1 MALAAPQTGL
11 EPIRAEIFG
20 PERLAQHAH
29 ALALSQRV
37 HPQRRRKGVPL
48 LDRFEDNARALLGA
62 YRALAREIQKD
73 QPISPTAEWLIDNF
87 HIIDEQLIE
96 VREALP
102 SGYYRELPKLATG
115 PLAEHPRAYG
125 IAWAFVAH
133 TDSRFDPHLLEL
145 FLRAYQEIAPLTIGE
160 LWAVPGFLRLVLVEN
175 LRRLAQGVVESRR
188 ARARAGALAD
198 RLLAEVDHPED
209 ALEELELYENRPLD
223 RTFVVEIVQR
233 LRDSD
238 PAASPIVGW
247 LERRLAKDG
256 TLAEVL
262 VREEHASQLAAHA
275 TVANIITSMRQMS
288 GFDWQTLFEDV
299 SLVEAALR
307 ADTTGVYPRMDFA
320 TRDAYRHAIE
330 ELSRGSGT
338 PETEVADAVVAL
350 SAEAARRSDEEGAGR
365 DEHLGYWLVD
375 NGRRVFEKQLGFRA
389 PVGNWLRRAYVA
401 LATPGYLGTI
411 ALVTAFL
418 LMLLVAYVTLFDQN
432 WLTVVA
438 LALLALIPATDL
450 AIAVVQRDVS
460 ELLGPRRLAKLDL
473 KDGVPPELRTLV
485 VVPTMLTGPRGVGQ
499 QIDQLERHYLSN
511 SEGELGFALLSDWR
525 DAVSEVLPDDEEL
538 LALAADGIERL
549 NRVYGPA
556 PWGGPR
562 FLLLHR
568 RRQWNPSEGMWIGW
582 ERKRGKL
589 HELNRLLRGATDTS
603 FVLDPDQAAD
613 LPPEVRYVITLDAD
627 TRLSPAA
634 AHRLVG
640 AIAHPLNRAHFD
652 RAAARVTS
660 GYGIVQP
667 RITPMIPHAGERT
680 LYHRIFAGPTG
691 IDPYS
696 AAVSDVY
703 QDLFGEGIY
712 VGKGIYDVDA
722 FEAALDGRVPE
733 NRLLSHDLFEGTW
746 ARCGLA
752 TDIELFDDF
761 PSNYET
767 SARRV
772 HRWAR
777 GDWQLLPWILDAA
790 PAVNGQ
796 RVPSSMHVIS
806 RWKMVDNLRRTLSPP
821 STFAL
826 LVVGWLTLP
835 VSPLLW
841 TTFVVATIA
850 MPAAVPVVA
859 GLFPRRRGI
868 AKRSHIRGVLFD
880 AIEAASRVGLALVFL
895 PNRSVLMT
903 DAVART
909 LWRMTVTRRKLL
921 EWVPAALAGKDSM
934 HDLPSAYR
942 SMWRGVALGLA
953 AAVAALALRSEAF
966 HLALPMLALW
976 LASPAIALWL
986 SRPMEDAPGEEL
998 LPRESHDLT
1007 LVARSTWRYFE
1018 TFVGE
1023 STNWLPPDNLQLD
1036 PEPILA
1042 KRTSPTNVGVYLLSV
1057 ACARDFAWIG
1067 ASEAIDRVERTLDTL
1082 DRLQRFHGHFLNW
1095 YDVERLEPLEPRYV
1109 STVDSGNLAGHLLA
1123 LSESL
1128 RDQLAG
1134 RRLVGEALAGIGH
1147 AMTLAE
1153 EAVAGASAVRQ
1164 GTVTRREVDAA
1175 ITAVRRALQP
1185 ESAVDQED
1193 RLAELDEAAADL
1205 VDVARVFVSESPD
1218 GTARDFAFWAEAV
1231 RSAVQSHLR
1240 DRNALAPWERLLG
1253 SPPVN
1258 EATADGPAEDAI
1270 RRLRDVLGRAAPEE
1284 AAAAVREELDALNA
1298 RAGEIGDSAGE
1309 ARAMWV
1315 DRVRAAATDGD
1326 RAAKALRQRALSL
1339 AVRAERLAGAMDF
1352 EFLYDPMRKL
1362 FPIGYRVTDNH
1373 YDASYYDLLASE
1385 ARQASLV
1392 AISKGDIPIEH
1403 WFRLGRPATPVG
1415 RDAALLSWSG
1425 SMFEYLMPYLVMDAA
1440 PDTLIERTQRL
1451 IVERQIRYG
1460 ADRGVPWGISE
1471 SAYNARDLDLT
1482 YQYSHFGVP
1491 GLGLARGLSEDLVIA
1506 PYATALAAMI
1516 APRSALR
1523 NFRRL
1528 AEEGARGGMG
1538 FYEAID
1544 YTPERVPQ
1552 GSRSAVVRAYMAHHQ
1567 GMTILALTNVLLQ
1580 GILRRR
1586 FHAVPIIGANDL
1598 LLQER
1603 VPRDVAVQRPRAEE
1617 VHAVRHVR
1625 EVVPTVERRFHSP
1638 HERTPRTH
1646 LLSNGSYTVMM
1657 TNAGA
1662 GYSRRRGMAVTRW
1675 REDAT
1680 RDHWGAFVF
1689 VRDVTTGSTWS
1700 AGYQPTTV
1708 EPDTYDVAFT
1718 EDRMEIRR
1726 RDGAIATTLDVIVS
1740 PEDDGELRRVTVKNL
1755 GSRDHVLELTTYAE
1769 VVLAMPAADAAHP
1782 AFQNLFV
1789 QTEYVPTY
1797 GALLATRRPRSAE
1810 EETVWAV
1817 HVSAMEGKSLD
1828 AVQYE
1833 TDRARLLDRGLGVR
1847 APSTIVD
1854 GRPLSNT
1861 TGAVLDP
1868 VLSLRRSIRLR
1879 PGETAEVTFSTLVAD
1894 SREKALA
1901 LADKYHDPATFERE
1915 AALAWTQAQVLLHH
1929 LGVSQNEAHLFQRLA
1944 SRVLY
1949 VDPTLRSPAAI
1960 LAMDRG
1966 QRALWRHGI
1975 SGDRPII
1982 LARIDQIRDREI
1994 IRQLLRA
2001 HEYWGWK
2008 GLAVDLV
2015 VLNEHEFT
2023 YSDELQDWLERSV
2036 RVTRSRAS
2044 HESHVGH
2051 GEVFIL
2057 RGEQLSQEDRD
2068 LIRATSRAVLLSHH
2082 GSLAEQLES
2091 ALRDQTYVA
2100 TPAQP
2105 PVSSEPEA
2113 PPPRLKL
2120 AFFNGLGGFADGGR
2134 EYVIVLGEGQWTPA
2148 PWVNVV
2154 ANPDFGFTVSESGS
2168 GFTWAVNSRENRLTP
2183 WSNDPVN
2190 DPPGEV
2196 LYVRDED
2203 SGVVWT
2209 PTPLPIRETSP
2220 YVVRHGQGYTRFE
2233 HQSHGIALELVQFVP
2248 LDDPVKISRL
2258 HIRNLSDRPRRLSIT
2273 AYVEWVL
2280 GVLRESSAPYVC
2292 TGIDEETLAL
2302 FAHNRWTEEFGARVA
2317 FADLN
2322 GRHSEWTADRGE
2334 FLGRNGNPAYP
2345 AAMEPGQG
2353 LSQSVGAG
2361 FDPCAALRQTVAVPA
2376 GGSAEVVFLLGQGAN
2391 TEEARKLVRA
2401 YRAENLDAALERV
2414 VTSWDDV
2421 LGTVKVSTP
2430 DESMTI
2436 MLNRWLLY
2444 QALSC
2449 RVWARSAFYQSG
2461 GAYGFRDQLQD
2472 VTALVVARREI
2483 TRAHLLRCAA
2493 RQFSEGDVQHWWHP
2507 PSGRGVRTRITDDRA
2522 WLPFALIQYLEVTGD
2537 DEILDEEVSFIQGGE
2552 LEEGESERYFEPG
2565 PPVGSATLY
2574 EHCARALDVSLGLGP
2589 HQLPLMGAGDWNDGM
2604 NRVGDEGRG
2613 ESVWLAWFLH
2623 LTMSRF
2629 LPIARA
2635 RGDDERVSRW
2645 HAWLDAL
2652 DDAIEREGWDGNW
2665 YRRAFFDDG
2674 TPLGSTV
2681 SQECKIDSIAQSWGV
2696 ISGAAPRGRAEQAMR
2711 AVEQYLIRRG
2721 DGLVLL
2727 FTPPFDHWDVDPG
2740 YIKGYLPGVREN
2752 GGQYTHAAL
2761 WSVIAFAELGEGDK
2775 AAELF
2780 SILNPIN
2787 QTSTRAGIY
2796 RYKVEPYAAV
2806 ADVYAEPPHLGRGG
2820 WTWYT
2825 GSAGWMYR
2833 AGIEWILG
2841 FRLRGQEL
2849 LLDPCI
2855 PRDWPG
2861 FRISFAY
2868 HSSRYEIDVE
2878 NPAGVMRGIQSVEI
2892 DGRPAPLRA
2901 RTGTANPRTLGAAAS
2916 GPADADDPGGGDPSR
2931 TRSEAGRDG
2940 SGARIPLVDD
2950 GQSHAIRVTL
2960 G

>member
-1 MALAAPQTGL
+1 MVLAAPQTGL

-20 PERLAQHAH
+20 PERLVEHAR
-29 ALALSQRV
+29 ALALSHRV
-37 HPQRRRKGVPL
+37 HPKRRRKGVPL

-62 YRALAREIQKD
+62 YRALAREVQRD

-96 VREALP
+96 IREALP

-125 IAWAFVAH
+125 IAWAVVAH

-160 LWAVPGFLRLVLVEN
+160 LWAIPGFLRLVLVEN

-188 ARARAGALAD
+188 ERARAGALAD
-198 RLLAEVDHPED
+198 RLLAEVDRPED
-209 ALEELELYENRPLD
+209 ALRELEPFENRPLD

-238 PAASPIVGW
+238 PAASPIVAW
-247 LERRLAKDG
+247 LERRLAEDG
-256 TLAEVL
+256 TLAEEL

-275 TVANIITSMRQMS
+275 TVANIITSMRLMS
-288 GFDWQTLFEDV
+288 GFDWQTLFEVV
-299 SLVEAALR
+299 SLVESALR
-307 ADTTGVYPRMDFA
+307 RDTTGVYPRMDFA

-330 ELSRGSGT
+330 ELSRGSNL
-338 PETEVADAVVAL
+338 PETEVATAVVSRA
-350 SAEAARRSDEEGAGR
+350 AEAARRSTEEGAGR
-365 DEHLGYWLVD
+365 GEHLGFWLID
-375 NGRRVFEKQLGFRA
+375 AGRRAFERQIGYRA
-389 PVGNWLRRAYVA
+389 PVGNWVRRAYVA
-401 LATPGYLGTI
+401 FATPGYLGTI
-411 ALVTAFL
+411 ALLTAL
-418 LMLLVAYVTLFDQN
+418 LLTLLLAYVTLFDQS
-432 WLTVVA
+432 WPTVVA

-450 AIAVVQRDVS
+450 AIAIVHRDVT
-460 ELLGPRRLAKLDL
+460 ELMGPRRLAKLDL
-473 KDGVPPELRTLV
+473 KEGIPPELRTLV
-485 VVPTMLTGPRGVGQ
+485 VVPTMLTSPRGVGE
-499 QIDQLERHYLSN
+499 QIEQLERHYLSN
-511 SEGELGFALLSDWR
+511 SEGDLAFALLSDWR
-525 DAVSEVLPDDEEL
+525 DADAETLPDDEEL

-556 PWGGPR
+556 PWDGPR

-568 RRQWNPSEGMWIGW
+568 RRRWNAAEGRWIGW

-603 FVLDPDQAAD
+603 FLLA
-613 LPPEVRYVITLDAD
+613 PEQLAEVPSDVRYVITLDAD
-627 TRLSPAA
+627 TRLSPGA
-634 AHRLVG
+634 AHRLAG
-640 AIAHPLNRAHFD
+640 TIAHPLNRPRFD
-652 RAAARVTS
+652 PRGARVTQ

-667 RITPMIPHAGERT
+667 RITPMLPKAGERT

-722 FEAALDGRVPE
+722 FEAALEDRVPQ
-733 NRLLSHDLFEGTW
+733 NSLLSHDLFEGTW

-767 SARRV
+767 SARRP

-777 GDWQLLPWILDAA
+777 GDWQLLPWILGAA
-790 PAVNGQ
+790 PTVDGH
-796 RVPSSMHVIS
+796 RRPSAMPVVS
-806 RWKMVDNLRRTLSPP
+806 RWKMIDNLRRTLSPP
-821 STFAL
+821 ATFAL
-826 LVVGWLTLP
+826 LLLGWLTLP
-835 VSPLLW
+835 ISPLLW
-841 TTFVVATIA
+841 TGFVVATIA

-868 AKRSHIRGVLFD
+868 AKRSHIRGVLLD
-880 AIEAASRVGLALVFL
+880 AFEAAARVGLALVFL
-895 PNRSVLMT
+895 PNRAVLML
-903 DAVART
+903 DAILRT
-909 LWRMTVTRRKLL
+909 LWRMAVTRRKLL
-921 EWVPAALAGKDSM
+921 EWVPAALAGKGSM

-942 SMWRGVALGLA
+942 SMWRAVALGLA
-953 AAVAALALRSEAF
+953 ASAAALLLRPESF

-986 SRPMEDAPGEEL
+986 SRPVEESAGEL
-998 LPRESHDLT
+998 LTREESRDLA
-1007 LVARSTWRYFE
+1007 LIARSTWRYFE
-1018 TFVGE
+1018 TFVSE
-1023 STNWLPPDNLQLD
+1023 TTHWLPPDNLQLD
-1036 PEPILA
+1036 PEPVLA

-1067 ASEAIDRVERTLDTL
+1067 SGEAIDRIERTLDTL
-1082 DRLQRFHGHFLNW
+1082 DRLERFHGHFLNW
-1095 YDVERLEPLEPRYV
+1095 YDVERLEPLDPRYV

-1123 LSESL
+1123 LAESL
-1128 RDQLAG
+1128 REPPEG
-1134 RRLVGEALAGIGH
+1134 RRNLSDALRGIGH

-1153 EAVAGASAVRQ
+1153 EAAGGGGDSVRQ

-1175 ITAVRRALQP
+1175 LAAVRQALAATSQSGGADP
-1185 ESAVDQED
+1185 
-1193 RLAELDEAAADL
+1193 LIELDAAANDL
-1205 VDVARVFVSESPD
+1205 VDVARVFVSESPESS
-1218 GTARDFAFWAEAV
+1218 GRDFAFWSEAV
-1231 RSAVQSHLR
+1231 LSAVQSHVR
-1240 DRNALAPWERLLG
+1240 DRDALAPWERLLR
-1253 SPPVN
+1253 SPPAEN
-1258 EATADGPAEDAI
+1258 DGAADGALDEALTGLRQAIEGAPPEGAGDAAQDALRALRSGAEDT
-1270 RRLRDVLGRAAPEE
+1270 G
-1284 AAAAVREELDALNA
+1284 AAALAAWL
-1298 RAGEIGDSAGE
+1298 
-1309 ARAMWV
+1309 
-1315 DRVRAAATDGD
+1315 DRVEHALADGD
-1326 RAAKALRQRALSL
+1326 RAARTLRQRSLSL
-1339 AVRAERLAGAMDF
+1339 AARAHRFAEAMDF
-1352 EFLYDPMRKL
+1352 DFLYDPTRKL
-1362 FPIGYRVTDNH
+1362 FPIGYRVADNH

-1392 AISKGDIPIEH
+1392 AIAKGDVPVEH

-1425 SMFEYLMPYLVMDAA
+1425 SMFEYLMPYLVMDAP
-1440 PDTLIERTQRL
+1440 PDTLLERTQRL
-1451 IVERQIRYG
+1451 VVERQIRYG
-1460 ADRGVPWGISE
+1460 AERGVPWGISE
-1471 SAYNARDLDLT
+1471 SAYNARDFELT

-1491 GLGLARGLSEDLVIA
+1491 GLGLARGLSEDLVVA
-1506 PYATALAAMI
+1506 PYATALGAMI

-1528 AEEGARGGMG
+1528 AAAGARGGMG

-1552 GSRSAVVRAYMAHHQ
+1552 GARSAVVLAYMAHHQ
-1567 GMTILALTNVLLQ
+1567 GMSILALANVLLQ
-1580 GILRRR
+1580 GILRHR
-1586 FHAVPIIGANDL
+1586 FHAVPLIGANDL

-1625 EVVPTVERRFHSP
+1625 EVVPAVERRFHTP
-1638 HERTPRTH
+1638 HERSPRTH
-1646 LLSNGSYTVMM
+1646 VLSNGSYSVMM

-1675 REDAT
+1675 REDMT
-1680 RDHWGAFVF
+1680 RDHWGTFIF
-1689 VRDVTTGSTWS
+1689 VRDVTSGTTWS

-1708 EPDTYDVAFT
+1708 EPDSYEVAFT

-1740 PEDDGELRRVTVKNL
+1740 PEDDGELRCVTVKNL

-1769 VVLAMPAADAAHP
+1769 VVLATPAADAAHP

-1797 GALLATRRPRSAE
+1797 GALLATRRPRADDE
-1810 EETVWAV
+1810 DPMWAV
-1817 HVSAMEGKSLD
+1817 HVSAIEGKSLD

-1868 VLSLRRSIRLR
+1868 VLSLRRTIRLR
-1879 PGETAEVTFSTLVAD
+1879 PGETAVVTFSTLVAD

-1949 VDPTLRSPAAI
+1949 VDASLRPPTSV
-1960 LAMDRG
+1960 LARIERG
-1966 QRALWRHGI
+1966 QRALWRYGI
-1975 SGDRPII
+1975 SGDHPIV

-2015 VLNEHEFT
+2015 ILNEHEFT

-2044 HESHVGH
+2044 HETHLGH
-2051 GEVFIL
+2051 GEVYVL
-2057 RGEQLSQEDRD
+2057 RGEQLPPEDRD
-2068 LIRATSRAVLLSHH
+2068 MIRATARAVLLSHH
-2082 GSLAEQLES
+2082 GTLAEQLES
-2091 ALRDQTYVA
+2091 ALRDEDYVA
-2100 TPAQP
+2100 GPAQP
-2105 PVSSEPEA
+2105 PVLPEPEA

-2120 AFFNGLGGFADGGR
+2120 SFFNGLGGFAEGGR
-2134 EYVIVLGEGQWTPA
+2134 EYVIVLGEGQWTPV

-2168 GFTWAVNSRENRLTP
+2168 GFTWAMNSRENRLTP
-2183 WSNDPVN
+2183 WSNDPIN
-2190 DPPGEV
+2190 DPPGEA
-2196 LYVRDED
+2196 LYVRDEET
-2203 SGVVWT
+2203 GVVWT

-2233 HQSHGIALELVQFVP
+2233 HQSHGIALDLIHFVP
-2248 LDDPVKISRL
+2248 PDEPIRISRL
-2258 HIRNLSDRPRRLSIT
+2258 VIRNLSDRARRLSVT

-2280 GVLRESSAPYVC
+2280 GVLREDAAPFTWTEIDPD
-2292 TGIDEETLAL
+2292 TGAL

-2317 FADLN
+2317 FADLR
-2322 GRHSEWTADRGE
+2322 GRQASWTADRGE
-2334 FLGRNGNPAYP
+2334 FLGRNGSLAYP
-2345 AAMEPGQG
+2345 AGMEPGRG
-2353 LSQSVGAG
+2353 LSGAVGG
-2361 FDPCAALRQTVAVPA
+2361 GLDPCAALRQPISIPA
-2376 GGSAEVVFLLGQGAN
+2376 GGSAGVVLLLGQGADAADARRLVHAYR
-2391 TEEARKLVRA
+2391 TEDLNAALVRVQT
-2401 YRAENLDAALERV
+2401 R
-2414 VTSWDDV
+2414 WDDV

-2483 TRAHLLRCAA
+2483 AREHLLRCAA
-2493 RQFSEGDVQHWWHP
+2493 RQFPEGDVQHWWHP

-2522 WLPFALIQYLEVTGD
+2522 WLPFALVHYLEVTGD
-2537 DEILDEEVSFIQGGE
+2537 DDILDEEIPFIQGAP
-2552 LEEGESERYFEPG
+2552 LEEGESERYFEPAPAG
-2565 PPVGSATLY
+2565 VEATLY
-2574 EHCARALDVSLGLGP
+2574 EHCARALDVSLDLGP
-2589 HQLPLMGAGDWNDGM
+2589 HGLPLMGAGDWNDGM

-2623 LTMSRF
+2623 VTMSRF
-2629 LPIARA
+2629 LPIAEG
-2635 RGDDERVSRW
+2635 RGDSERVARW
-2645 HAWLDAL
+2645 RAWLGAL
-2652 DDAIEREGWDGNW
+2652 DVAIDRDGWDGHW

-2674 TPLGSTV
+2674 TPLGSTA

-2696 ISGAAPRGRAEQAMR
+2696 ISGAAPRGRAEQAMS

-2727 FTPPFDHWDVDPG
+2727 FTPPFDDWDVDPG

-2849 LLDPCI
+2849 HLDPCI

-2878 NPAGVMRGIQSVEI
+2878 NPAGVMRGIQRVEI
-2892 DGRPAPLRA
+2892 DGREAPSA
-2901 RTGTANPRTLGAAAS
+2901 RTLGAAAS
-2916 GPADADDPGGGDPSR
+2916 GSAK
-2931 TRSEAGRDG
+2931 E
-2940 SGARIPLVDD
+2940 SGVRIPLVDD
-2950 GQSHAIRVTL
+2950 GRPHAVRVVL